1 MLKDN
6 EGVEQEQQEPP
17 AEQQEEAPAVDA
29 ELIAEEPAADKKPD
43 FDEEP
48 DFGEGLLDPENGKLL
63 GKFNDA
69 NALARSYK
77 DLESHAGRT
86 STQAADYKKTL
97 EGQGYTFDEAGRAI
111 APQAATPQAVAPV
124 FTPDP
129 APDPAL
135 PNGQQ
140 LIGGVLHDHLGMPV
154 IPQEEWDALEE
165 DDPESFGR
173 LQRQQDTLRI
183 VLQREFDVR
192 QEVQQRGAL
201 DAAVQNVRR
210 VAKEQFF
217 LDDDNIV
224 KLEASANELLQHV
237 APSVRSTPQ
246 AYEMAMRAVAS
257 DMLPVIYQ
265 QQLRDVI
272 AGNKD
277 AVAKAQ
283 RVVAL
288 EKGTQ
293 NAPAAK
299 PASSFGLSADE
310 KAMAKDLG
318 VSEKDY
324 AANK

>member
-1 MLKDN
+1 MLKDV
-6 EGVEQEQQEPP
+6 EGVEQEEREEIPSAEADAEPIAEELEAP
-17 AEQQEEAPAVDA
+17 AEQAPV
-29 ELIAEEPAADKKPD
+29 
-43 FDEEP
+43 DEEL

-86 STQAADYKKTL
+86 SSQAADYKKAL
-97 EGQGYTFDEAGRAI
+97 EAQGYTFDEAGKAV
-111 APQAATPQAVAPV
+111 APQAAAVAPV
-124 FTPDP
+124 FAPDP
-129 APDPAL
+129 PQDPAL

-140 LIGGVLHDHLGMPV
+140 IIGGVLHDHLGMPV

-165 DDPESFGR
+165 DDPDAFGR

-192 QEVQQRGAL
+192 QEVQQKGAL

-224 KLEASANELLQHV
+224 KLEASANELLKHV

-257 DMLPVIYQ
+257 DMLPAIYQ

-299 PASSFGLSADE
+299 TVSSFGLTADE